1 MLCTIRQVSKKR
13 HILPRSREI
22 VSLSLRLE
30 SLGMGVVREGITEK
44 VMFYL
49 KEEEDTGEKSR
60 LS

>member
-22 VSLSLRLE
+22 VSLSLRE